1 MAAEN
6 RLIDTNVL
14 VYAYDVSE
22 KAKRQVARAL
32 LDEVW
37 DHGGGVV
44 TLQNL
49 SEFFVAVT
57 GKVQRPIGV
66 SSARAI
72 ISDIL
77 RSGRWLVIDRQAR
90 TIIMAT
96 DFVENNKAPFWDA
109 LIAACMLEHGV
120 RVIVTENERDFK
132 RIPGIAVINPF
143 KVRGSRS

>member
-1 MAAEN
+1 MPGEN
-6 RLIDTNVL
+6 RLIDTNIL

-22 KAKRQVARAL
+22 RAKREVASAL
-32 LDEVW
+32 LADIW

-57 GKVQRPIGV
+57 GKVQRPIPL
-66 SSARAI
+66 AAAKTI

-77 RSGRWLVIDRQAR
+77 HSGRWLVIDRQAHTMLAAMGLVDR
-90 TIIMAT
+90 TG
-96 DFVENNKAPFWDA
+96 APYWDA

-120 RVIVTENERDFK
+120 HTIVTENERDFNK
-132 RIPGIAVINPF
+132 IPGITVINPF
-143 KVRGSRS
+143 KKRLEK